1 MAIIAT
7 FMIINLA
14 LWVAVLALIDSVKDE
29 IKELKAAPVTLS
41 DEEPDKEY
49 VDISAGEA
57 QFLASLSE
65 MMTFTGE
72 LPKKGVRDGD

>member
-29 IKELKAAPVTLS
+29 IKELKTAPVILPA
-41 DEEPDKEY
+41 EEPEKDY
-49 VDISAGEA
+49 VEISEGQA

-72 LPKKGVRDGD
+72 LPKRGVRDGD